1 MTHTF
6 TVAVYNS
13 HPCED
18 TVLFPIQ
25 PAREKMPIKQQSY
38 EMFYMIILLWP
49 EKQTI
54 VLTYHSMD
62 LTCVLNK
69 SYFSIGEKT
78 LGK

>member
-38 EMFYMIILLWP
+38 EMFYMIILL
-49 EKQTI
+49 
-54 VLTYHSMD
+54 
-62 LTCVLNK
+62 
-69 SYFSIGEKT
+69 
-78 LGK
+78 